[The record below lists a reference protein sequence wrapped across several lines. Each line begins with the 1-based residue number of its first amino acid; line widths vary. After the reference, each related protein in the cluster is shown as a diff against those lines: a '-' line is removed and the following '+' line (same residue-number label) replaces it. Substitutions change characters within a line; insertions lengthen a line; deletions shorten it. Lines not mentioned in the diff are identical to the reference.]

1 MVFFSEELAV
11 ADTFNKL
18 FRNVVKESKIEKNDK
33 VLTDIIEETDPALK
47 GIKK

>member
-1 MVFFSEELAV
+1 MVFFSEELTV

-18 FRNVVKESKIEKNDK
+18 FSNVNESKIEKNDK